1 MQKIIYSLLLILF
14 LLIILFTVYLSTVGI
29 ETSRFNNIIIS
40 EIKKKEPNVQLS
52 LDKIKIKFDIKKIQI
67 YLSTVNPYILYQN
80 IKIPIKEINLYT
92 KIISILKSKNEIN
105 QAIISAENFNIK
117 DIQHLATRIKPSN
130 FKTYLLNNING
141 GEVEKITIN
150 VKLGE
155 NLNINDYKINGSLKK
170 INIKTL
176 KNLEIKD
183 VSFNFISDQDLTL
196 INSLKAKYQ
205 NILIS
210 NGSLSLKTDK
220 QKDIEGKFNS
230 QFDLSGKEINK
241 LVATSNIIFLEKNN
255 LSVKGSLLHSF
266 KFKLDENFKLVD
278 YNYKSN
284 GKISES
290 QIDFKENF
298 KNQFV
303 EKQIKK
309 FLISKANISINL
321 NKQKN
326 NFLMLEGLY
335 NLGSTDNKKFKIS
348 HDLNKKNSKYLVDFD
363 LAENIILEFI
373 NFKSDFKKGS
383 NIKSEINFINNE
395 IIFKY
400 IKFIEDKNLISINN
414 LKLNKKK
421 KLAAVSA
428 IEVLTYNDNQK
439 NNDFKVSFKKKISI
453 IGNRY
458 DATNLLKQ
466 LTSGSK
472 TNPLK
477 SYTKDIEIKLKSLT
491 NKSNIPLNN
500 FNLIGQIR
508 KGKFEKLSA
517 KSEFS
522 KNEYLDVSLKKD
534 ENNKKILEIYSDL
547 PSVVLADY
555 KFFEGIKG
563 GKLLYNLVYDNDGSA
578 SKMTIENFKVVKAPA
593 FAKLLTLADLGGIA
607 DLLSGEGMS
616 FDILE
621 INMKSDK
628 NVSTVEEIL
637 ALGPSLSV
645 LMDGYIEKKTGL
657 ISLSGTLVPAK
668 TLNSLIS
675 KIPVVGNILVGNKV
689 GDGIFGV
696 SFKMKGLPG
705 KIKTT
710 VNPVKT
716 LTPRFITRA
725 LEKMKEQNN

>member
-1 MQKIIYSLLLILF
+1 MQKIIYSSLLILI
-14 LLIILFTVYLSTVGI
+14 LLIILFTAYLSTVGI
-29 ETSRFNNIIIS
+29 ETSRFNNIVIN
-40 EIKKKEPNVQLS
+40 EIKKKEPNVQIS

-67 YLSTVNPYILYQN
+67 YLSTVKPHILYQN

-105 QAIISAENFNIK
+105 QVIISAENFNIK
-117 DIQHLATRIKPSN
+117 DIQQLATRIKPSN

-150 VKLGE
+150 VKLGD

-170 INIKTL
+170 INIKAL

-196 INSLKAKYQ
+196 INSLKAKYHD
-205 NILIS
+205 ILIS

-220 QKDIEGKFNS
+220 QKYIEGKFDS

-241 LVATSNIIFLEKNN
+241 LAITSNIIFLEKNN

-278 YNYKSN
+278 YDYKSN

-290 QIDFKENF
+290 QIDLKENF
-298 KNQFV
+298 KSQFV

-335 NLGSTDNKKFKIS
+335 NLGSIENKKFKIS

-421 KLAAVSA
+421 KLVAVSA
-428 IEVLTYNDNQK
+428 IEVVTYNNNQK
-439 NNDFKVSFKKKISI
+439 NNDFKFSFKKKISI
-453 IGNRY
+453 IGNKY

-466 LTSGSK
+466 LTNGSK
-472 TNPLK
+472 ANPLK

-491 NKSNIPLNN
+491 NKSKISLNN

-508 KGKFEKLSA
+508 KGEFEKLSA

-522 KNEYLDVSLKKD
+522 KNEYLDLSLKKD

-628 NVSTVEEIL
+628 NVNTVEEIL

-657 ISLSGTLVPAK
+657 ISLGGTLVPAK

-675 KIPVVGNILVGNKV
+675 KIPVVGNILVGSKV
-689 GDGIFGV
+689 GDGVFGV